1 MKEVSLEPCLNTPTR
16 PPVCSGGH
24 NLRTLEAAGGQHK
37 QTACRVSTVNLA
49 TAKTLVTLG
58 FDRY

>member
-1 MKEVSLEPCLNTPTR
+1 MKEVSLEPCLN
-16 PPVCSGGH
+16 
-24 NLRTLEAAGGQHK
+24 LRTLEAAEGQHK